1 MKNVFGG
8 ALTLTLFG
16 ESHGPMIGA
25 TLDGLAPGMEV
36 SGDSIRAALDLR
48 RPRGTIS
55 TARRE
60 ADPFEIVS
68 GVFNGKTTGTPLTIL
83 IPNGDTK
90 SADYRYGTARPS
102 HADLTAYC
110 KYHGFEDYRGGGH
123 FSGRLTAALTA
134 VCAPLR
140 DALEKKGVMI
150 GTHILSLGGVR
161 DREFDENRYDRD
173 IASLRNRYFPVLE
186 DGAEEAMVRR
196 IEEAGAA
203 GDSVGGILET
213 AVIGVPAGLGE
224 PFFDSVESCL
234 AHAVFSVP
242 AVKGVEFG
250 AGFRF
255 ADMTGSEANDPI
267 RVSPE
272 GGFLTGTN
280 HNGGINGGITN
291 GMPILMRTAVKP
303 TPSIRIPQDT
313 VNFLTGENTTTEG
326 GGRHDPAI
334 VHRARI
340 VVDSL
345 TAFVLADLMTG
356 RFGTDDLAQGRT
368 I

>member
-1 MKNVFGG
+1 MKNIFGN

-25 TLDGLAPGMEV
+25 TLDGLAPGLEIDE
-36 SGDSIRAALDLR
+36 DSIRAALDLR
-48 RPRGTIS
+48 RPRGKIS

-60 ADPFEIVS
+60 SDPFRIVS
-68 GVFNGKTTGTPLTIL
+68 GVFNGRSTGTPLTLL
-83 IPNGDTK
+83 IENGDVR
-90 SADYRYGTARPS
+90 SGDYDYGIARPS
-102 HADLTAYC
+102 HADLTAHI

-150 GTHILSLGGVR
+150 GTHILSLSGIR
-161 DREFDENRYDRD
+161 DREFDADRPEED
-173 IASLRNRYFPVLE
+173 IASLRHRYFPVLD
-186 DGAEEAMVRR
+186 DGAEEAMIRR

-213 AVIGVPAGLGE
+213 VVTGVPAGLGE
-224 PFFDSVESCL
+224 PFFDSVESRL
-234 AHAVFSVP
+234 AHALFSVP

-255 ADMTGSEANDPI
+255 AEMTGSEANDPI
-267 RVSPE
+267 RVSGN
-272 GGFLTGTN
+272 GGFETVSN
-280 HNGGINGGITN
+280 HNGGINGGISN
-291 GMPILMRTAVKP
+291 GMPVVFRTVVKP
-303 TPSIRIPQDT
+303 TPTIRMRQDT
-313 VNFLTGENTTTEG
+313 VNFLTGENAETEG

-340 VVDSL
+340 VADSL
-345 TAFVLADLMTG
+345 CAFVLADLMTE
-356 RFGTDDLAQGRT
+356 RYGTDCLA
-368 I
+368 

>member
-1 MKNVFGG
+1 MKNIFGN

-25 TLDGLAPGMEV
+25 TLDGLAPGIDIDEE
-36 SGDSIRAALDLR
+36 SIRAALDLR
-48 RPRGTIS
+48 RPWGKIS

-68 GVFNGKTTGTPLTIL
+68 GVFHGKSTGTPLTLL
-83 IPNGDTK
+83 IPNRDTK
-90 SADYRYGTARPS
+90 SGDYIYGVARPS
-102 HADLTAYC
+102 HADLTAYY

-134 VCAPLR
+134 VCAILR
-140 DALEKKGVMI
+140 DALEKKGVVI
-150 GTHILSLGGVR
+150 GTHILALNGVR
-161 DREFDENRYDRD
+161 DRDFDRSRYGED
-173 IASLRNRYFPVLE
+173 IASLRNRPFPVLD
-186 DGAEEAMVRR
+186 DGAEAAMTER
-196 IEEAGAA
+196 IEEAAAA

-213 AVIGVPAGLGE
+213 AVCGVPAGLGE
-224 PFFDSVESCL
+224 PFFDSVESRL
-234 AHAVFSVP
+234 AHALFSIP

-255 ADMTGSEANDPI
+255 ADMTGSAANDPI
-267 RVSPE
+267 RVSGD
-272 GGFLTGTN
+272 GGFEAVSN

-291 GMPILMRTAVKP
+291 GMPVVFRTAVKP

-313 VNFLTGENTTTEG
+313 VNFLTGENTETAG

-345 TAFVLADLMTG
+345 STFVLADLMTE
-356 RFGTDDLAQGRT
+356 RYGTDTLA
-368 I
+368 

>member
-1 MKNVFGG
+1 MKNIFGN

-25 TLDGLAPGMEV
+25 TLDGLAPGIDIDE
-36 SGDSIRAALDLR
+36 GSIRAALDLR
-48 RPRGTIS
+48 RPRGKIS

-68 GVFNGKTTGTPLTIL
+68 GVINGKSTGTPLTLL

-90 SADYRYGTARPS
+90 SGDYTYGVARPS
-102 HADLTAYC
+102 HADLAANF

-140 DALEKKGVMI
+140 DALEKKGVAV
-150 GTHILSLGGVR
+150 GTHILSLNGIR
-161 DREFDENRYDRD
+161 DRDFDGSRLGED
-173 IASLRNRYFPVLE
+173 IASLRHRPFPVLD
-186 DGAEEAMVRR
+186 DGAEAAMTAR
-196 IEEAGAA
+196 IEEAAAA
-203 GDSVGGILET
+203 GDSVGGVLET
-213 AVIGVPAGLGE
+213 VVRGVPAGLGE
-224 PFFDSVESCL
+224 PFFDSVESRL
-234 AHAVFSVP
+234 AHALFSIP

-255 ADMTGSEANDPI
+255 ADMTGSAANDPI
-267 RVSPE
+267 RVSGD
-272 GGFLTGTN
+272 GGYVTVSN

-291 GMPILMRTAVKP
+291 GMPIVFRAAVKP
-303 TPSIRIPQDT
+303 TPTIRIPQDT
-313 VNFLTGENTTTEG
+313 VNFLTGENAETAG

-345 TAFVLADLMTG
+345 CAFVLADLMTE
-356 RFGTDDLAQGRT
+356 RFGTDYLA
-368 I
+368 

>member
-1 MKNVFGG
+1 MKNVFGNT
-8 ALTLTLFG
+8 LTLTLFG

-25 TLDGLAPGMEV
+25 TLDGLAPGVEI
-36 SGDSIRAALDLR
+36 SEDSIRTALELR
-48 RPRGTIS
+48 RPWGKIS

-60 ADPFEIVS
+60 ADPFQIVS
-68 GVFNGKTTGTPLTIL
+68 GVLNGRSCGTPLTVL
-83 IPNGDTK
+83 IPNGDAK
-90 SADYRYGTARPS
+90 SGDYAYGVARPS
-102 HADLTAYC
+102 HADLTAYF

-134 VCAPLR
+134 ICAPLR
-140 DALEKKGVMI
+140 DALEKKGVRI
-150 GTHILSLGGVR
+150 GTHILSLCGIR
-161 DREFDENRYDRD
+161 DRDFDKNRTDDD
-173 IASLRNRYFPVLE
+173 IGALRYRPFPVL
-186 DGAEEAMVRR
+186 DGSAEEAMIRR

-213 AVIGVPAGLGE
+213 VVTGIPAGLGE
-224 PFFDSVESCL
+224 PFFDSVESRL
-234 AHAVFSVP
+234 AHAMFSVP

-255 ADMTGSEANDPI
+255 ADMKGSEANDPI
-267 RVSPE
+267 RVDGY
-272 GGFLTGTN
+272 GGFTTTSN

-291 GMPILMRTAVKP
+291 GMPLLMRAVVKP
-303 TPSIRIPQDT
+303 TPSIRIRQET
-313 VNFLTGENTTTEG
+313 VNFVTGENTETEG

-345 TAFVLADLMTG
+345 TAFVLADLMTE
-356 RFGTDDLAQGRT
+356 RYGTDILA
-368 I
+368 

>member
-1 MKNVFGG
+1 M
-8 ALTLTLFG
+8 
-16 ESHGPMIGA
+16 
-25 TLDGLAPGMEV
+25 
-36 SGDSIRAALDLR
+36 
-48 RPRGTIS
+48 
-55 TARRE
+55 
-60 ADPFEIVS
+60 
-68 GVFNGKTTGTPLTIL
+68 FNGRTTGTPLTLL

-90 SADYRYGTARPS
+90 SADYRYGVARPS
-102 HADLTAYC
+102 HADLTAYY

-161 DREFDENRYDRD
+161 DREFDENRYEED

-213 AVIGVPAGLGE
+213 AVTGVPAGLGE

-234 AHAVFSVP
+234 ARAMFSIP

-255 ADMTGSEANDPI
+255 ADMKGSEACDPI
-267 RVSPE
+267 RVSPD
-272 GGFLTGTN
+272 GGFRTVTN
-280 HNGGINGGITN
+280 RNGGINGGITN

-303 TPSIRIPQDT
+303 TPSIRIPRDT
-313 VNFLTGENTTTEG
+313 VNFLTGENVTTEG
-326 GGRHDPAI
+326 GGRHDPAV

-345 TAFVLADLMTG
+345 CAFVLADLMAG
-356 RFGTDDLAQGRT
+356 RYGTDYLARGRT
-368 I
+368 TE